1 VIAKHVS
8 DKTSWQQMHKNH
20 VEPIDLLAKRDA
32 LVNVCKAE
40 LTEVTE
46 RFGQQ
51 AIYFFPEEP
60 IVCIHFSVDSYPV
73 KIKSFNFIK
82 NPEVSGILHGIKA
95 II

>member
-8 DKTSWQQMHKNH
+8 DKTSWQQMLKNH

-40 LTEVTE
+40 LTEVTQ

-51 AIYFFPEEP
+51 AIDFFPE
-60 IVCIHFSVDSYPV
+60 
-73 KIKSFNFIK
+73 
-82 NPEVSGILHGIKA
+82 
-95 II
+95 